1 MALKL
6 MYITN
11 NPQVAGIASDCG
23 VDRIFVDMEYIGK
36 EDRQR
41 GLNTVKSFHT
51 VKDVE
56 KIKNVLTNGGEVLAR
71 INPIIDLEFS
81 KKEIN
86 DTISAGADII
96 MLPMVKT
103 VDQVKAFVDMV
114 GTRAKAMLLIETAE
128 ANEGIDGI
136 LDVGGIDEFHVGL
149 NDLHLAYNKKFMFEV
164 LTDGTVERLCERFAK
179 RQVPYGFG
187 GIARLGHG
195 ILPAEKVIAEHYRLG
210 STMAILSRSFCNLSE
225 VNDMNRVH
233 EIFHYEMKRIRE
245 YENLMQRSSA
255 EFFEDNKNQVKQLVE
270 KIAQSI

>member
-1 MALKL
+1 

-11 NPQVAGIASDCG
+11 SPQVAGIASDCG

-96 MLPMVKT
+96 MLPMVKS

-114 GTRAKAMLLIETAE
+114 GTRVKTMLLIETAE

>member
-11 NPQVAGIASDCG
+11 SPQVAGIASDCG

-86 DTISAGADII
+86 DTISAGVDII

-114 GTRAKAMLLIETAE
+114 GTRAKTMLLIETAE

-210 STMAILSRSFCNLSE
+210 STMAILSRGFCNLSE